1 MASEETKKDTLKV
14 SVVTPRGPAAAE
26 ETDAVTAPGELGE
39 LEVLPGHVPL
49 LTELHPGVLVLG
61 ERERHVFA
69 VSTGFLEVEPDGTVL
84 VLVEQAVAAGE
95 VDLEQAKAQVAE
107 LGPKLKEWKGATDA
121 EWKNLKARHDWAQA
135 QVNARARA

>member
-1 MASEETKKDTLKV
+1 MASEETKKDALKV
-14 SVVTPRGPAAAE
+14 SVVTPRGPVAAE
-26 ETDAVTAPGELGE
+26 DTDAVTAPGELGE
-39 LEVLPGHVPL
+39 LEVLPGHVPF

-84 VLVEQAVAAGE
+84 VLVEQAVAAAE
-95 VDLEQAKAQVAE
+95 VDVEQAKAQVAE
-107 LGPKLKEWKGATDA
+107 LGPKLKDWKGATDA

-135 QVNARARA
+135 QVDARART

>member
-1 MASEETKKDTLKV
+1 MASEETKKDALAV
-14 SVVTPRGPAAAE
+14 SVVTPRGPVAAE
-26 ETDAVTAPGELGE
+26 DTDAVTAPGELGE
-39 LEVLPGHVPL
+39 LEVLPGHVPF

-84 VLVEQAVAAGE
+84 VLVEQAVPASD
-95 VDLEQAKAQVAE
+95 VDLDQARAQVAE
-107 LGPKLKEWKGATDA
+107 LGPKLKDWKGATDA

-135 QVNARARA
+135 QVDARART

>member
-1 MASEETKKDTLKV
+1 MASEETKKDALKV
-14 SVVTPRGPAAAE
+14 SVVTPRGPVAAE